1 MPVLPVSPRR
11 KRPLRTA
18 AAVFPVA
25 GCHRAG
31 TTVVPGHGTAFG
43 RDAEVKY
50 TQAAIAAAAVAG
62 SVLALGTDTAA
73 FAAEEKLKAKKTTGF
88 MRTQKS
94 HLIKLD
100 EPPLGTVRNPVDNSL
115 AGLVTTAVQPFDPTP
130 NPSSQA
136 SGGRMNQWKGV
147 GNTGR
152 QTAGTEQK
160 GQTKNGATY
169 ESSKTEDRKNSKTGL
184 LPLLGGLIL
193 GNDNN

>member
-1 MPVLPVSPRR
+1 M
-11 KRPLRTA
+11 
-18 AAVFPVA
+18 
-25 GCHRAG
+25 
-31 TTVVPGHGTAFG
+31 
-43 RDAEVKY
+43 KY

-100 EPPLGTVRNPVDNSL
+100 EPPLGTVRNPVDNNL
-115 AGLVTTAVQPFDPTP
+115 ATLFTAAMQPFGTPP

-147 GNTGR
+147 GTTRR
-152 QTAGTEQK
+152 QTTGTEQ

-169 ESSKTEDRKNSKTGL
+169 ERSRTEDRKDNRTGL
-184 LPLLGGLIL
+184 VPLLGGLLL
-193 GNDNN
+193 GNDNNGNDNN